1 MTRLL
6 PLAELIMG
14 WTAAAAPRDRG
25 VWTRAMRAEFDA
37 ISDGGQALGWAAG
50 CLAVAIG
57 WRLWAEAGYVIALVL
72 VSISWPYVM
81 VYGVPVLD
89 RLPFGSWLFWAG
101 LTGNLSVGLLAM
113 ALAIYRPDRA
123 ILTVFAVTLVT
134 IGTPFLIILPPL
146 VMASIQP
153 QNVQSSWPN
162 VVNAMMMIATILRP
176 GIVGAAL
183 GWGISRWMRARR
195 IAA

>member
-1 MTRLL
+1 MTLLL
-6 PLAELIMG
+6 PLARLTMR
-14 WTAAAAPRDRG
+14 WAAAAVPRDRT
-25 VWTRAMRAEFDA
+25 VWVRAMRAEFDA
-37 ISDGGQALGWAAG
+37 IGDGGQALGWAAG

-72 VSISWPYVM
+72 VSISWPFVM
-81 VYGVPVLD
+81 MYGVPVLD
-89 RLPFGSWLFWAG
+89 RLPFGDWLFWAG

-123 ILTVFAVTLVT
+123 ILTVVAVTLVT

-146 VMASIQP
+146 VMASLQP
-153 QNVQSSWPN
+153 QNVQSLWPN
-162 VVNAMMMIATILRP
+162 VVNAMMMIASVLSP

-183 GWGISRWMRARR
+183 GWGISRWIRPRR